1 MEAECDEA
9 ELADS
14 WALHETTAWPAVDFI
29 VDTELEDSFLTDD
42 LLELCI
48 LAKLVAEARLIPGF
62 ILWTR
67 LGLVRDP
74 FCPPSWSSGMVT
86 SAVPL
91 SLPPPKVIKSYE

>member
-1 MEAECDEA
+1 M
-9 ELADS
+9 
-14 WALHETTAWPAVDFI
+14 

-74 FCPPSWSSGMVT
+74 FCPPSCPSSGMVT
-86 SAVPL
+86 SAVL
-91 SLPPPKVIKSYE
+91 SEPPKIIKSYG

>member
-1 MEAECDEA
+1 MFWKVPNKLDF
-9 ELADS
+9 LTPTILSVSLISDS
-14 WALHETTAWPAVDFI
+14 YLSPNPVDFM
-29 VDTELEDSFLTDD
+29 VETELDDSFLTED

-74 FCPPSWSSGMVT
+74 F
-86 SAVPL
+86 
-91 SLPPPKVIKSYE
+91 

>member
-1 MEAECDEA
+1 M
-9 ELADS
+9 
-14 WALHETTAWPAVDFI
+14 
-29 VDTELEDSFLTDD
+29 VDTELIDSFLDED

-74 FCPPSWSSGMVT
+74 FCPPS
-86 SAVPL
+86 
-91 SLPPPKVIKSYE
+91 